1 MEENEYFTV
10 SFYGKKYRKQMG
22 IFGSKSGKDFDKV
35 KEANFHPVDLGE
47 SVTFE
52 EADETYICKKI
63 YSHEIDY
70 EKIPEEIQKEYQI
83 KTFYPTPKP
92 HTEYI
97 GLIVKHIKGKDK

>member
-1 MEENEYFTV
+1 M
-10 SFYGKKYRKQMG
+10 KL
-22 IFGSKSGKDFDKV
+22 IFV
-35 KEANFHPVDLGE
+35 
-47 SVTFE
+47 
-52 EADETYICKKI
+52 KKI